1 MGQAWPISGK
11 GGDGAQPSPATP
23 SANDLQLQDFFE
35 NGGIALHLVDGDGL
49 ILEANRAELELL
61 GYERDDYVGQ
71 PIAGF
76 HADQHVIDDILARL
90 SRGETLQKYPAR
102 LRARDGSIKHVEI
115 TSSARFE
122 DARFVN
128 TRCFTVDV
136 TDLVQTKAELKRK
149 DNVFHQVLDALPA
162 AVYMT
167 DAHGKI
173 TYYNKAAADLAGR
186 EPEIGKD
193 EWCVTFRLFGLDGKE
208 LPHDQCPMAIALKE
222 NRPVRGVEAM
232 AQRPDGTLFP
242 FLPFPTPI
250 TDEDGKLTGAVNML
264 VDVSERKQAESNQR
278 ILLDELNHRVK
289 NNLQMLQAL
298 LWAAVREAENAEASR
313 VLADAARR
321 VGAMAAAQ
329 QLLYS
334 DRNPRSFNITEFL
347 HAVCAGAQQAF
358 GKEISM
364 QIEADQGQLP
374 NELSMP
380 LALVLNELVT
390 NAAKHGINGRGTGNI
405 NVKFRRENG
414 YALLS
419 VEDDGPGFQLEETG
433 RRSSGLGLVQGMM
446 RQLGGEFTV
455 EPGSGGRCIIR
466 FPAAGISGPMT

>member
-1 MGQAWPISGK
+1 MGQAWPIGSKLGDAETSPPIPSSG
-11 GGDGAQPSPATP
+11 
-23 SANDLQLQDFFE
+23 DLQLQDFFE
-35 NGGIALHLVDGDGL
+35 NGGIALHLVDGQGI

-61 GYERDDYVGQ
+61 GYDRDDYVGQ

-76 HADQHVIDDILARL
+76 HADQEVINDILARL
-90 SRGETLQKYPAR
+90 SRGEALQKYPAR

-122 DARFVN
+122 DGRFLN

-136 TDLVQTKAELKRK
+136 TELMQTRAELRRK
-149 DNVFHQVLDALPA
+149 DEVFRQVLDALPA

-250 TDEDGKLTGAVNML
+250 TDQDGNLTGAVNML

-298 LWAAVREAENAEASR
+298 LWAAVREADNTEASQ

-334 DRNPRSFNITEFL
+334 DRNPRSFNIIEFL

-358 GKEISM
+358 GNEISLE
-364 QIEADQGQLP
+364 IEADQGQLP

-405 NVKFRRENG
+405 QVKFRRDNG
-414 YALLS
+414 FGVLS

-446 RQLGGEFTV
+446 RQLSGEFTV
-455 EPGSGGRCIIR
+455 EAGSGGRCVIR
-466 FPAAGISGPMT
+466 FPAAGISGPMA

>member
-1 MGQAWPISGK
+1 MAQACLV
-11 GGDGAQPSPATP
+11 GGGAGDHQ
-23 SANDLQLQDFFE
+23 SAPGLAAGDAQLHDFFE
-35 NGGIALHLVDGDGL
+35 NGGLALHLVDGDGI

-61 GYERDDYVGQ
+61 GYAREDYVGR
-71 PIAGF
+71 PIADF
-76 HADQHVIDDILARL
+76 HADQHVIDDILTRL
-90 SRGETLQKYPAR
+90 GRGETLQKYPAR
-102 LRARDGSIKHVEI
+102 LRAWDGSIKHVEI

-122 DARFVN
+122 NGRFLN
-128 TRCFTVDV
+128 SRCFTVDV
-136 TDLVQTKAELKRK
+136 TDLMQTRADLRHK
-149 DNVFHQVLDALPA
+149 DNLFRQVLDALPA
-162 AVYMT
+162 AIYMT

-186 EPEIGKD
+186 EPKIGHD

-222 NRPVRGVEAM
+222 NRPVRGIEAM

-250 TDEDGKLTGAVNML
+250 TDAEGNLTGAVNML
-264 VDVSERKQAESNQR
+264 VDVSERKQAESHQR

-298 LWAAVREAENAEASR
+298 LWAAVRETENAEAGR

-334 DRNPRSFNITEFL
+334 DHNPRSFNITDFL

-358 GKEISM
+358 SKEVSLH
-364 QIEADQGQLP
+364 IEADQGLLP

-390 NAAKHGINGRGTGNI
+390 NAAKHGINGRGTGQI
-405 NVKFRRENG
+405 NVKFRRDNG
-414 YALLS
+414 FAHLS

-433 RRSSGLGLVQGMM
+433 RRSSGLGLVRGMM

-455 EPGSGGRCIIR
+455 EPGLGGRCTIR
-466 FPAAGISGPMT
+466 FPATGISGPMA

>member
-1 MGQAWPISGK
+1 MAQACLVRV
-11 GGDGAQPSPATP
+11 GDHQAASAPGPAA
-23 SANDLQLQDFFE
+23 SDAQLQDFFE
-35 NGGIALHLVDGDGL
+35 NGGLALHLVDGDGV
-49 ILEANRAELELL
+49 ILEANRAELDLL
-61 GYERDDYVGQ
+61 GYEREEYVGRQ
-71 PIAGF
+71 IADF
-76 HADQHVIDDILARL
+76 HADRHVIDDILTRL
-90 SRGETLQKYPAR
+90 SRGEPLQRYPAR

-122 DARFVN
+122 NGRFIN
-128 TRCFTVDV
+128 TRCFTVDI
-136 TDLVQTKAELKRK
+136 TDLMRTRADLRHK
-149 DNVFHQVLDALPA
+149 DNLFRQVLDALPA
-162 AVYMT
+162 AIYMT

-173 TYYNKAAADLAGR
+173 TYYNKAAADLSGC
-186 EPEIGKD
+186 EPKIGED

-222 NRPVRGVEAM
+222 NRPIRGVEAM

-250 TDEDGKLTGAVNML
+250 TDTDGNLTGAVNML
-264 VDVSERKQAESNQR
+264 VDVSERKEAESHQR
-278 ILLDELNHRVK
+278 VLLDELNHRVK

-298 LWAAVREAENAEASR
+298 LWAAVREAHNAEASR

-334 DRNPRSFNITEFL
+334 DHNPRSFNISDFL

-358 GKEISM
+358 SKEVSLH
-364 QIEADQGQLP
+364 IEADHGDLP

-390 NAAKHGINGRGTGNI
+390 NAAKHGINGRGTGQI
-405 NVKFRRENG
+405 NVKFHRDDG
-414 YALLS
+414 VAHLS
-419 VEDDGPGFQLEETG
+419 VEDDGPGFQLEETR
-433 RRSSGLGLVQGMM
+433 RRSSGLGLVRGMM
-446 RQLGGEFTV
+446 RQLGGELTV
-455 EPGSGGRCIIR
+455 EQGPGGRCIIR
-466 FPAAGISGPMT
+466 FPATGISGPMA